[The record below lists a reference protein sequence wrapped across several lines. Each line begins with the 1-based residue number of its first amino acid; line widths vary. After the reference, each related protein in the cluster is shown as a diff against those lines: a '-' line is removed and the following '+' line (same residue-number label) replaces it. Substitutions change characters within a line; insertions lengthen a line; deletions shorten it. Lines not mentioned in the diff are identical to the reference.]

1 MRVIALAL
9 AGVGLLTA
17 GDARVF
23 YSKYFKGSKPEY
35 VAITVER
42 SGQTAYKET
51 VADEPL
57 LMRMT
62 EAEAKEIFDLAEKLD
77 RFQRPIESGLKVAH
91 MGIKTFRWE
100 DGPARHEVQFNYSED
115 PDAKALADWFEKIS
129 ETEQVRIDLERTVRF
144 DKLGVHE
151 SVRQLE
157 VAWDKKR
164 LVAPQ
169 QFLPMLDRVAKNESF
184 IHMARERAARLA
196 ETFRKLDVEAS
207 K

>member
-9 AGVGLLTA
+9 AGVGLLSA

-51 VADEPL
+51 IAEEPL

-100 DGPARHEVQFNYSED
+100 DGPDKHEVQFNYSED
-115 PDAKALADWFEKIS
+115 PDAKALADWFEKIT
-129 ETEQVRIDLERTVRF
+129 ETEQERIDLERAVRF

-151 SVRQLE
+151 ALRLVE
-157 VAWDKKR
+157 VTWDRKR

-196 ETFRKLDVEAS
+196 ETFRKVDVEAS

>member
-1 MRVIALAL
+1 MRLIALAL
-9 AGVGLLTA
+9 VGVGLLSA
-17 GDARVF
+17 GDAHVF
-23 YSKYFKGSKPEY
+23 YSKYFKGSRPEY

-42 SGQTAYKET
+42 SGATSYKEA
-51 VADEPL
+51 VAEEPL

-62 EAEAKEIFDLAEKLD
+62 VAEAKEIFDLAEKLD
-77 RFQRPIESGLKVAH
+77 RFKHPIESGLKVAH

-100 DGPARHEVQFNYSED
+100 DGPDKHEVQFNYSED

-151 SVRQLE
+151 SLRQLE
-157 VAWDKKR
+157 VTWDRKR

-169 QFLPMLDRVAKNESF
+169 RFLRHQHRHELFFRIDPEVR
-184 IHMARERAARLA
+184 ARIAGP
-196 ETFRKLDVEAS
+196 VEIAG
-207 K
+207 

>member
-1 MRVIALAL
+1 MKLIVVALVGA
-9 AGVGLLTA
+9 GLLSA
-17 GDARVF
+17 GDARVVF
-23 YSKYFKGSKPEY
+23 SKYFKGSKPEY

-42 SGQTAYKET
+42 SGQTTYKET
-51 VADEPL
+51 VAEEPL

-77 RFQRPIESGLKVAH
+77 HFQHPVESGLKVAH

-100 DGPARHEVQFNYSED
+100 DGADKHEVQFNYSED
-115 PDAKALADWFEKIS
+115 PDAKALADCFEKIS

-151 SVRQLE
+151 SLRQLE
-157 VAWDKKR
+157 VTWDRKR

-184 IHMARERAARLA
+184 LHMARERAARLA

>member
-9 AGVGLLTA
+9 AGVGLLSA

-51 VADEPL
+51 VAEEPL

-62 EAEAKEIFDLAEKLD
+62 EAEAREIFDLAEKLD

-169 QFLPMLDRVAKNESF
+169 QFIPMLDRVAKNESF

>member
-9 AGVGLLTA
+9 AGVGLLSA

-51 VADEPL
+51 VAEEPL

-169 QFLPMLDRVAKNESF
+169 QFIPMLDRVAKNESF
-184 IHMARERAARLA
+184 IHMARERAAKLA
-196 ETFRKLDVEAS
+196 ETFRKLDAEAS